1 MNAYQPIEG
10 LRLDEY
16 LQLEQELAA
25 EIREPVFF
33 TWIVSPTVIY
43 GQHQICEQ
51 EVNLEYCKTH
61 NIQIVQRKSG
71 GGCVYADG
79 GNVMVSYISPSTH
92 AQTEFGA
99 FIDRLAKAL
108 QALGYEAVTT
118 EHNDILVGGHK
129 VSGAACYKL
138 PNATVVHATMLYDVN
153 LEALQNAITP
163 SAAKLQKHAVSSVR
177 QRVVNLRT
185 IRDLG
190 PTADFR
196 QALNIE
202 ILHGSADRLN
212 EVK

>member
-61 NIQIVQRKSG
+61 NIHIVQRKSG
-71 GGCVYADG
+71 GGCVYADS
-79 GNVMVSYISPSTH
+79 GNVMVSYITPSTH

-163 SAAKLQKHAVSSVR
+163 SVAKLQKHAVASVR

-190 PTADFR
+190 TTANFR

-212 EVK
+212 KVK